1 MSTVTQ
7 RWRTGR
13 WIALGAVV
21 ITALALVSTYLTAPR
36 PGGRMDPVATSPDGA
51 HALVSLLR
59 EHGVDVVVAQTVAD
73 AERAAGPD
81 TLLLAAEIYQART
94 GQLLDRL
101 SDLPGD
107 RLVLEPTARAREML
121 APGIRIS
128 TEDIPTDDPGCDLPE
143 AKRAGVVALGPT
155 DTYQKVGDTAL
166 TRCYGGALVR
176 YESGER
182 TITVVGSADFMT
194 NGSLLKEGNAALAM
208 NLAGNRSRLIWYAPQ
223 QPEGESEADA
233 EISDLIPDAVV
244 PVVWQLCLVVLLLAV
259 WQGRRLGPLVA
270 ERLPVVVRASETVE
284 GRARLY
290 RSRRAR
296 DRAAQA
302 LRTATLQRLSPRL
315 GLGPNADPTAVVAA
329 VGRRYAGGDQ
339 AAQYTLFGPPPITD
353 NDLLHLAHALDD
365 IERQVTQS

>member
-143 AKRAGVVALGPT
+143 AERAGVVALGPT

-315 GLGPNADPTAVVAA
+315 GLGPNADPAAVVAA